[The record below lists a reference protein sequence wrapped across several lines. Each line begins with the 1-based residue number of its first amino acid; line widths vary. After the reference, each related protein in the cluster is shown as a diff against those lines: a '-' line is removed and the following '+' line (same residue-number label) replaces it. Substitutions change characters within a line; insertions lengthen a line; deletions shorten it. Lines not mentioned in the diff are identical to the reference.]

1 MLVRASAM
9 LLALTLGGC
18 SISGLLP
25 DWTSPEIAGPEPAY
39 RFIIANGLA
48 SIVGNPSSA
57 GTFEISGLRHVDSL
71 KGSSWLVCLRTQSLP
86 QLPRYYA
93 VFLQKERVV
102 DSRLSVLIDQCELQ
116 TYLPF
121 DWIADGKVPPVR

>member
-1 MLVRASAM
+1 M
-9 LLALTLGGC
+9 LLVLTLGAC

-25 DWTSPEIAGPEPAY
+25 DWTSPEVAGPEPAY

-48 SIVGNPSSA
+48 AIVGNPSSA
-57 GTFEISGLRHVDSL
+57 GTFEISGLRRVDSL
-71 KGSSWLVCLRTQSLP
+71 KGPSWLACIRTQNFP
-86 QLPRYYA
+86 QLPHYYA
-93 VFLQKERVV
+93 VFLQKDRVV

-121 DWIADGKVPPVR
+121 DWIADANAPPVR